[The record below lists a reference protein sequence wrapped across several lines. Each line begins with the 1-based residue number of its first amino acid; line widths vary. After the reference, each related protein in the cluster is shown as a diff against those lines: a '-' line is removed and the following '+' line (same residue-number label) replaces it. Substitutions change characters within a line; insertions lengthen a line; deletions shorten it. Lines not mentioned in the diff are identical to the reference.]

1 MNVCVWMGES
11 DNCCTSPFI
20 IYHGENPT
28 FIIHY
33 SNSTILTR
41 TTKSDHVSTAKN
53 CLSKSYNFI
62 VCLLWPI
69 NCQLFQQQRHI
80 TSAPHVSARSVRLV
94 FARIVTHWSV
104 LDRTVFGNYDRC
116 CCVLGRYKGQRGSCE
131 NMGVFDAE
139 RRRSHLSF
147 FETMIQV
154 ELLHLTLR
162 SASLLRCSV
171 ISPAGRYWHPRV
183 STGKSRV
190 LSKEG
195 NPSTSKCR

>member
-1 MNVCVWMGES
+1 MEGSCSSGGRAGRLVFGRFLVRIPPPCCMLKCPWARYWICHQCMNVCVWMGES

-33 SNSTILTR
+33 FNSTILTR

-94 FARIVTHWSV
+94 FARIVTHWSSGIITGAV
-104 LDRTVFGNYDRC
+104 VYWEDIKVRGDHVRTWVYLMLREGE
-116 CCVLGRYKGQRGSCE
+116 VTLLSLKPWYK
-131 NMGVFDAE
+131 
-139 RRRSHLSF
+139 
-147 FETMIQV
+147 
-154 ELLHLTLR
+154 
-162 SASLLRCSV
+162 
-171 ISPAGRYWHPRV
+171 
-183 STGKSRV
+183 
-190 LSKEG
+190 
-195 NPSTSKCR
+195 